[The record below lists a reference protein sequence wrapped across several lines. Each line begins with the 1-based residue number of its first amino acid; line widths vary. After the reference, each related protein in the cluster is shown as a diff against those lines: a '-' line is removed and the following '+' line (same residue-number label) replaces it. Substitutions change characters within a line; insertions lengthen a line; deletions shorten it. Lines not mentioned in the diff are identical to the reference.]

1 MGAVCLERVSRLH
14 VVPDG
19 RQGADPGIHAHG
31 MGPPVRALLTD
42 EDARPE
48 RANSRRPTPNFQGS
62 RRKRSMP
69 GWGLGVG
76 DWELNEMPTDQ
87 NQQGRRPYYHRGRRG
102 PDRRGPDRR
111 NVPAPETASREN
123 VDVEQIMREIRS
135 RIAQRHGIELT
146 SQQIQELAARRLEA
160 ILDPRTIKPSL
171 LEQLR
176 RSAATPGEVTP
187 AVSTPAYVFDEPAV
201 FESHSGLL
209 RFIRR
214 ILNPLL
220 RLFINPDPMILALA
234 AQTNLNA
241 EIAALETDR
250 ERRQAEWNALH

>member
-1 MGAVCLERVSRLH
+1 MPNDPQPR
-14 VVPDG
+14 
-19 RQGADPGIHAHG
+19 RQH
-31 MGPPVRALLTD
+31 
-42 EDARPE
+42 
-48 RANSRRPTPNFQGS
+48 
-62 RRKRSMP
+62 
-69 GWGLGVG
+69 
-76 DWELNEMPTDQ
+76 
-87 NQQGRRPYYHRGRRG
+87 YHRGRRM

-111 NVPAPETASREN
+111 TVPPPQQEHASRDHL
-123 VDVEQIMREIRS
+123 DVEQIMREIRT
-135 RIAQRHGIELT
+135 RISQRHGIELT
-146 SQQIQELAARRLEA
+146 TQQIQELAARRLEA

-176 RSAATPGEVTP
+176 RSAATPGDVTP
-187 AVSTPAYVFDEPAV
+187 PVSTPAYVFDEPAV

-234 AQTNLNA
+234 AQTKLNA

-250 ERRQAEWNALH
+250 ERRQAEWNALHYDILQRLVTEISRV